1 MIQTQLLRLDP
12 PYQIIS
18 AGGRVGIQV
27 ATLIVT
33 EDKMTEDGS
42 YAIDTHSHPVVNYGL
57 KQGLDEA
64 LKYTSNPDD
73 YSIVTSRFQ
82 PEGAVWNKVE
92 VGDVRIL
99 GLAGREEKIGLRKF
113 VSLVP
118 VERIDGAPTWN
129 YRSLTS
135 MRFFG
140 YELQKVGLSL
150 HYNDETELLSRDK
163 RGNLVFHLEYVE
175 QTDIPIVCVVLKDG
189 EQFFQYDWDLP
200 IHFYVK
206 LFDNFGPTDEKGN
219 FIGTLTC
226 KDIIRDAMRML
237 SPFFDKNKVTF
248 SYRKRPMSHRKL
260 PKHPN
265 EDVVARLAE
274 ELNEAIK

>member
-33 EDKMTEDGS
+33 EDKTTEDGG
-42 YAIDTHSHPVVNYGL
+42 YAVDTHSHPVVNYGL

-64 LKYTSNPDD
+64 LKYSSNPDD

-92 VGDVRIL
+92 VGDVYIL
-99 GLAGREEKIGLRKF
+99 GLAGRNDKVGLRKF

-118 VERIDGAPTWN
+118 IERIDGAPTWN
-129 YRSLTS
+129 LRSIAS
-135 MRFFG
+135 MRSFG

-150 HYNDETELLSRDK
+150 RSNDRRNRYTRNMCCAERWRAVLS
-163 RGNLVFHLEYVE
+163 
-175 QTDIPIVCVVLKDG
+175 I
-189 EQFFQYDWDLP
+189 
-200 IHFYVK
+200 
-206 LFDNFGPTDEKGN
+206 
-219 FIGTLTC
+219 
-226 KDIIRDAMRML
+226 
-237 SPFFDKNKVTF
+237 
-248 SYRKRPMSHRKL
+248 
-260 PKHPN
+260 
-265 EDVVARLAE
+265 
-274 ELNEAIK
+274 

>member
-33 EDKMTEDGS
+33 EDKTTEDGD
-42 YAIDTHSHPVVNYGL
+42 YAVDTHSHPVVNYGL

-73 YSIVTSRFQ
+73 YSILTSRFQ

-150 HYNDETELLSRDK
+150 LYNDETELLSRDK
-163 RGNLVFHLEYVE
+163 RGNLVFYLEYVE
-175 QTDIPIVCVVLKDG
+175 ETDIPVICVVLKDG
-189 EQFFQYDWDLP
+189 EQSPHYEWDLP
-200 IHFYVK
+200 IHFYVQ
-206 LFDNFGPTDEKGN
+206 LFDNFGPTDDKGN
-219 FIGTLTC
+219 FIGTRDC
-226 KDIIRDAMRML
+226 KAIIRSAMDML
-237 SPFFDKNKVTF
+237 RPFFGLEKVTF
-248 SYRKRPMSHRKL
+248 SYRKRPMSYRKL

-265 EDVVARLAE
+265 EDVVANLAE

>member
-33 EDKMTEDGS
+33 EEKMTQDGS
-42 YAIDTHSHPVVNYGL
+42 YGIETHSHPVVNYGL

-64 LKYTSNPDD
+64 LKYSSNPDD

-92 VGDVRIL
+92 VGDVYIL
-99 GLAGREEKIGLRKF
+99 GLAGRNDKVGLRKF

-140 YELQKVGLSL
+140 SELQKVGLSL
-150 HYNDETELLSRDK
+150 LYNDETELLSRDK
-163 RGNLVFHLEYVE
+163 KGNLVFYLEYVE
-175 QTDIPIVCVVLKDG
+175 ETDIPVICVVLKDG
-189 EQFFQYDWDLP
+189 EQFPHYDWDLP
-200 IHFYVK
+200 IHFYVQ
-206 LFDNFGPTDEKGN
+206 LFDNFGPTDDKGN
-219 FIGTLTC
+219 FIGTRDC
-226 KDIIRDAMRML
+226 KTIIRGAMDML
-237 SPFFDKNKVTF
+237 SPFFGMNKVTF
-248 SYRKRPMSHRKL
+248 SYRKRPMSYRKL

>member
-33 EDKMTEDGS
+33 EDKTTEDGD
-42 YAIDTHSHPVVNYGL
+42 YAVDTHSHPVVNYGL

-92 VGDVRIL
+92 VGDVYIL

-163 RGNLVFHLEYVE
+163 RGNLVFYLEYVE
-175 QTDIPIVCVVLKDG
+175 ETDIPVIRVVLKDG
-189 EQFFQYDWDLP
+189 EQSPHYEWDLP
-200 IHFYVK
+200 IHFYVQ
-206 LFDNFGPTDEKGN
+206 LFDNFGPTDDKGN
-219 FIGTLTC
+219 FIGTNRC
-226 KDIIRDAMRML
+226 KTTIRLAMEML
-237 SPFFDKNKVTF
+237 SPFFDKEKITF
-248 SYRKRPMSHRKL
+248 SYRKCSN
-260 PKHPN
+260 HPN

>member
-33 EDKMTEDGS
+33 EDKTTEDGG
-42 YAIDTHSHPVVNYGL
+42 YAVDTHSHPVVNYGL

-64 LKYTSNPDD
+64 LKYSSNPDD

-92 VGDVRIL
+92 VGDVYIL
-99 GLAGREEKIGLRKF
+99 GLAGRNDKVGLRKF

-118 VERIDGAPTWN
+118 IDRIDGAPTWN
-129 YRSLTS
+129 LRSIAS
-135 MRFFG
+135 MRSFG

-150 HYNDETELLSRDK
+150 RSNDDTELLSRDK
-163 RGNLVFHLEYVE
+163 KGNLVFYLEYVE
-175 QTDIPIVCVVLKDG
+175 ETDIPVICVVLKDG
-189 EQFFQYDWDLP
+189 EQFSHFEWELP
-200 IHFYVK
+200 ILFYVQ
-206 LFDNFGPTDEKGN
+206 LFDGPAPTDDNGK
-219 FIGTLTC
+219 FVGTNRC
-226 KDIIRDAMRML
+226 KTTIRLAMEML
-237 SPFFDKNKVTF
+237 SPFFDKEKITF
-248 SYRKRPMSHRKL
+248 SYRKRSN
-260 PKHPN
+260 HPN
-265 EDVVARLAE
+265 EDVVAHLVE

>member
-33 EDKMTEDGS
+33 EDKTTKDGS
-42 YAIDTHSHPVVNYGL
+42 YASDTHSHPVVSYGL

-64 LKYTSNPDD
+64 LKYTSDPDE
-73 YSIVTSRFQ
+73 YSKVTSRFQ

-99 GLAGREEKIGLRKF
+99 GLAGREEKVGLRKF

-118 VERIDGAPTWN
+118 VERIDDAPTWN
-129 YRSLTS
+129 YRSIAS
-135 MRFFG
+135 MRSFG

-150 HYNDETELLSRDK
+150 RSNDDTELFSRDK

-189 EQFFQYDWDLP
+189 ELPPHYEWDLP
-200 IHFYVK
+200 IHFYVQ
-206 LFDNFGPTDEKGN
+206 LFDGPDPTDDNGK
-219 FIGTLTC
+219 FVGTNRC
-226 KDIIRDAMRML
+226 KTTIRLAMKML
-237 SPFFDKNKVTF
+237 SPFFGKGKVTF
-248 SYRKRPMSHRKL
+248 SYRKRPMSYRKL
-260 PKHPN
+260 SIHPN

>member
-33 EDKMTEDGS
+33 EDKTTEDGD
-42 YAIDTHSHPVVNYGL
+42 YAVDTHSHPVVNYGL
-57 KQGLDEA
+57 KQGLAEA

-73 YSIVTSRFQ
+73 YSILTSRFQ

-150 HYNDETELLSRDK
+150 LYNDETELLSRDK
-163 RGNLVFHLEYVE
+163 RGNLVFYLEYVE
-175 QTDIPIVCVVLKDG
+175 
-189 EQFFQYDWDLP
+189 
-200 IHFYVK
+200 
-206 LFDNFGPTDEKGN
+206 
-219 FIGTLTC
+219 
-226 KDIIRDAMRML
+226 
-237 SPFFDKNKVTF
+237 
-248 SYRKRPMSHRKL
+248 
-260 PKHPN
+260 
-265 EDVVARLAE
+265 
-274 ELNEAIK
+274 

>member
-33 EDKMTEDGS
+33 EDKTRGGR
-42 YAIDTHSHPVVNYGL
+42 YAIDTHSHPVVSYGL

-64 LKYTSNPDD
+64 LKYTSDPDE
-73 YSIVTSRFQ
+73 YSKVTSRFQ

-99 GLAGREEKIGLRKF
+99 GLAGREDKIGLRKF

-118 VERIDGAPTWN
+118 IERIDGAPTWN
-129 YRSLTS
+129 LRSIAS

-140 YELQKVGLSL
+140 SELQKVGLSL
-150 HYNDETELLSRDK
+150 RSNDDTELFSRDK

-189 EQFFQYDWDLP
+189 ELPPHYEWDLP
-200 IHFYVK
+200 IHFYVQ
-206 LFDNFGPTDEKGN
+206 LFDGPDPTDDNGK
-219 FIGTLTC
+219 FVGTNRC
-226 KDIIRDAMRML
+226 KTTIRLAMEML
-237 SPFFDKNKVTF
+237 SPFFDKGKVTF
-248 SYRKRPMSHRKL
+248 SYRKRPMSYRKL
-260 PKHPN
+260 SIHPN

>member
-33 EDKMTEDGS
+33 EDKTTEDGG
-42 YAIDTHSHPVVNYGL
+42 YAVDTHSHPVVNYGL

-64 LKYTSNPDD
+64 LKYSSNPDD

-92 VGDVRIL
+92 VGDVYIL
-99 GLAGREEKIGLRKF
+99 GLAGREDKIGLRKF

-118 VERIDGAPTWN
+118 TERIDGAPTWN
-129 YRSLTS
+129 FRSITS
-135 MRFFG
+135 MRSFG

-150 HYNDETELLSRDK
+150 HNRDDSELRTRDRK
-163 RGNLVFHLEYVE
+163 GNHVFYLEYIDF
-175 QTDIPIVCVVLKDG
+175 TDIPIVRVVLKDG
-189 EQFFQYDWDLP
+189 EQSPIHDWDMP
-200 IHFYVK
+200 IHFYVQ
-206 LFDNFGPTDEKGN
+206 LFEVYGPTDDNGRYVGR
-219 FIGTLTC
+219 IHC
-226 KDIIRDAMRML
+226 KSIIRSAMEML
-237 SPFFDKNKVTF
+237 GIFFNKERISF
-248 SYRKRPMSHRKL
+248 SYRRRTN
-260 PKHPN
+260 HPY
-265 EDVVARLAE
+265 ETAVAQLAK

>member
-33 EDKMTEDGS
+33 EDKTTKDGS
-42 YAIDTHSHPVVNYGL
+42 YAIDTHSHPVVSYGL

-64 LKYTSNPDD
+64 LKYSSNPDD

-140 YELQKVGLSL
+140 SELQKVGLSL
-150 HYNDETELLSRDK
+150 LYNDETELLSRDK
-163 RGNLVFHLEYVE
+163 KGNLVFYLEYVE
-175 QTDIPIVCVVLKDG
+175 ETDIPVICVVLKDG
-189 EQFFQYDWDLP
+189 EQFPHYDWDLP
-200 IHFYVK
+200 IHFYVQ
-206 LFDNFGPTDEKGN
+206 LFDNFGPTDDNGN
-219 FIGTLTC
+219 FIGTRDC
-226 KDIIRDAMRML
+226 KTIIRSAMDML
-237 SPFFDKNKVTF
+237 RPFFGIGKVTF
-248 SYRKRPMSHRKL
+248 SYRKRSMSHRKL
-260 PKHPN
+260 SKHPN

>member
-33 EDKMTEDGS
+33 EDKTTEDGD
-42 YAIDTHSHPVVNYGL
+42 YAVDTHSHPVVSYGL

-64 LKYTSNPDD
+64 LKYSSNPDD
-73 YSIVTSRFQ
+73 YSIV
-82 PEGAVWNKVE
+82 
-92 VGDVRIL
+92 DVRIL
-99 GLAGREEKIGLRKF
+99 GLAGRNDKVGLRKF

-129 YRSLTS
+129 YRSLTP

-140 YELQKVGLSL
+140 SELQKVGLSL
-150 HYNDETELLSRDK
+150 LYNDETELLSRDK
-163 RGNLVFHLEYVE
+163 KGNLVFYLEYVE
-175 QTDIPIVCVVLKDG
+175 ETDIPVICVVLKDG

-200 IHFYVK
+200 IHFYVQ
-206 LFDNFGPTDEKGN
+206 LFDGPAPTDDNGK
-219 FIGTLTC
+219 FVGTNRC
-226 KDIIRDAMRML
+226 KTTIRLAMEML
-237 SPFFDKNKVTF
+237 SPFFDKEKITF
-248 SYRKRPMSHRKL
+248 SYRKRSN
-260 PKHPN
+260 HPN
-265 EDVVARLAE
+265 EDVVAHLVE

>member
-18 AGGRVGIQV
+18 AGGKVGIQV

-33 EDKMTEDGS
+33 EEKMTQDGS
-42 YAIDTHSHPVVNYGL
+42 YGIETHSHPVVNYGL

-64 LKYTSNPDD
+64 LKYTSDPDEH
-73 YSIVTSRFQ
+73 SIITSRFQ
-82 PEGAVWNKVE
+82 PEGAVWNRVE

-99 GLAGREEKIGLRKF
+99 GLAGRNDKIGLRKF

-118 VERIDGAPTWN
+118 TERIDGAPTWN
-129 YRSLTS
+129 FRSLTS

-140 YELQKVGLSL
+140 YSLQKVGLGL
-150 HYNDETELLSRDK
+150 LYNDDYELTSRDK
-163 RGNLVFHLEYVE
+163 KGNLIFYLEFVE
-175 QTDIPIVCVVLKDG
+175 ITDIPVVCVILKDG
-189 EQFFQYDWDLP
+189 EPEPTHDYDFP
-200 IHFYVK
+200 IHFYVQ
-206 LFDNFGPTDEKGN
+206 LFDEFGPTDDKGKFVGITN
-219 FIGTLTC
+219 C
-226 KDIIRDAMRML
+226 KAIIRSAMDML

-248 SYRKRPMSHRKL
+248 SYRKRPMSYRKL

>member
-33 EDKMTEDGS
+33 EDKTTEDGG
-42 YAIDTHSHPVVNYGL
+42 YAVDTHSHPVVNYGL

-64 LKYTSNPDD
+64 LKYSSNPDD

-92 VGDVRIL
+92 VGDVYIL
-99 GLAGREEKIGLRKF
+99 GLAGRNDKVGLRKF

-118 VERIDGAPTWN
+118 IERIDGAPTWN
-129 YRSLTS
+129 LRSIAS
-135 MRFFG
+135 MRSFG

-150 HYNDETELLSRDK
+150 RSNDDTELLSRDK
-163 RGNLVFHLEYVE
+163 KGNLVFYLEYVE
-175 QTDIPIVCVVLKDG
+175 ETDIPVICVVLKDG

-200 IHFYVK
+200 IHFYVQ
-206 LFDNFGPTDEKGN
+206 LFDGPAPTDDNGK
-219 FIGTLTC
+219 FVGTNRC
-226 KDIIRDAMRML
+226 KTTIRLAMEML
-237 SPFFDKNKVTF
+237 SPFFDKEKITF
-248 SYRKRPMSHRKL
+248 SYRKRSN
-260 PKHPN
+260 HPN
-265 EDVVARLAE
+265 EDVVAHLVE